1 MRKLSRMAVY
11 ICKLPNKKK
20 EEKKEKL
27 LPELRAPVPPARE
40 ISPAVP
46 EIPPRRRDHA
56 PPRRGDSAVRLS
68 REDERDCILQKLPHF
83 TKELARRCQENEGR
97 PIESIFD
104 LAEMSIDEMRDL
116 LQLSNPQLQDII
128 EFFKRFPNVDMA
140 YEVTLERDMTNLPS
154 EVGPVHA
161 PRYPKPKE
169 EGWWLKRARVKLEFT
184 AASEAGRK
192 EYMIYLM
199 SDSYLG
205 RDQEYE
211 FTVDEIKLSKDTSSN
226 AKPTMEETW
235 LFLLFSISLVAV
247 LLATARRR
255 RSSSIKARLP
265 PGPSPLLF
273 LAKFLL
279 LRRSIFDLGPLL
291 RDLHARHGPVISIR
305 LFGTTLVFVADRRLA
320 HRALVQGGST
330 FADRPP
336 LPELGRLFTSDA
348 RDINSSPYGP
358 YWRLVRRNLASE
370 ALSPARVALFAPAR
384 RRARDV
390 LVRGLRDRGGD
401 GSRPVELRPLLR
413 RAMFELLLYMSLGAR
428 LAPEALEEVERLEL
442 WMLRAFT
449 SFPVFSFF
457 PAITKRLFR
466 NRWAAHVAVRRRVGE
481 IYVPLINARRAGAG
495 AGDGDGDDPPCYTDS
510 LLQLRVAE
518 EGDRPLTD
526 DEIIALCS
534 EFLNAGTDTTVTLVE
549 WIMAELVNRP
559 DIQAKV
565 HDEVRRRPELTE
577 ADLQAMPYLKAVVL
591 EGLRLHPPAQFLL
604 PHGVQSDAEVGGYV
618 VPRGAELN
626 VWVAELGRD
635 EAVWTAARE
644 FMPERF
650 MDGGEVEVDV
660 TGSREITMMPFGVG
674 RRMCPGY
681 TVGTL
686 HAEYLVG
693 SLVRELEWLPE
704 TEGEAADMAEELD
717 FTTVMKHPLRARVLP
732 RPSSLY

>member
-1 MRKLSRMAVY
+1 
-11 ICKLPNKKK
+11 
-20 EEKKEKL
+20 
-27 LPELRAPVPPARE
+27 
-40 ISPAVP
+40 
-46 EIPPRRRDHA
+46 
-56 PPRRGDSAVRLS
+56 
-68 REDERDCILQKLPHF
+68 
-83 TKELARRCQENEGR
+83 
-97 PIESIFD
+97 
-104 LAEMSIDEMRDL
+104 
-116 LQLSNPQLQDII
+116 
-128 EFFKRFPNVDMA
+128 
-140 YEVTLERDMTNLPS
+140 
-154 EVGPVHA
+154 
-161 PRYPKPKE
+161 
-169 EGWWLKRARVKLEFT
+169 
-184 AASEAGRK
+184 
-192 EYMIYLM
+192 
-199 SDSYLG
+199 
-205 RDQEYE
+205 
-211 FTVDEIKLSKDTSSN
+211 
-226 AKPTMEETW
+226 MEETW

-273 LAKFLL
+273 LAKFLR

-336 LPELGRLFTSDA
+336 LPELGRLFTSDT

-466 NRWAAHVAVRRRVGE
+466 NQWAAHVAVRRRVGE
-481 IYVPLINARRAGAG
+481 IYVPLINARR

-635 EAVWTAARE
+635 EVVWTAARE